1 VAVAGAQEK
10 QVFATRADL
19 RAIWVHRPLNRA
31 DEPASVLATLDD
43 LALPTGDGFVWI
55 AAEARVARA
64 VRGYVVDTLGHPAG
78 WLKASGYWTKGQ
90 ADTQLKIEG

>member
-1 VAVAGAQEK
+1 VAVAGAQEE
-10 QVFATRADL
+10 QRFATQADH
-19 RAIWVHRPLNRA
+19 RAIWVHRPLSRA
-31 DEPASVLATLDD
+31 DDPAPVLAALDD